1 MNKPII
7 ELENVSK
14 IYKLGKVNVK
24 ALYNLNLKIYPKEFL
39 AIIGKSGSG
48 KTTCLSIMGCLD
60 LPTRGKVKLLGKD
73 ISKFDD
79 RELSKIRG
87 KTIGFIFQMFNLIPT
102 LTTLE
107 NVTLPMIFQGVDK
120 EKRIKRAKKLL
131 KLVGL
136 EERMNH
142 RPMELSGGEQQRVA
156 IARALANEPQ
166 IILADEPTGNLDTKS
181 GKMIIDILEKINKE
195 KGTTLVI
202 VTHDVELA
210 SRASRII
217 KLEDGKIV
225 KEWKKKLF

>member
-7 ELENVSK
+7 ELENVTK
-14 IYKLGKVNVK
+14 IYRLGKVNVK
-24 ALYNLNLKIYPKEFL
+24 ALYNVNLKIYPKEFL

-195 KGTTLVI
+195 RGTTLVM
-202 VTHDVELA
+202 VTHDIELA

-225 KEWKKKLF
+225 KEWRKKIV

>member
-1 MNKPII
+1 MNKAII
-7 ELENVSK
+7 ELENVTK

-24 ALYNLNLKIYPKEFL
+24 ALYNVNLKIYPKEFL

-195 KGTTLVI
+195 RGTTLVM
-202 VTHDVELA
+202 VTHDIELA

-225 KEWKKKLF
+225 KEWRKKIV

>member
-24 ALYNLNLKIYPKEFL
+24 ALYNINLKIYPKEFL

-195 KGTTLVI
+195 KGTTLVM
-202 VTHDVELA
+202 VTHDIELA
-210 SRASRII
+210 SRANRII

-225 KEWKKKLF
+225 KELKRKK